1 MRRSNFIYKIPSPYR
16 GKSEWMPLQTRE
28 TWTLEKYIL
37 SWTHLKSFLF
47 QLQFKHFGWML
58 HHLNKD
64 MDEDD
69 ITLNLYTNKIEKLFH
84 PTSKIRQKNISTSI
98 QLPRSN
104 RKIFHPSCIP
114 PKIWAIFQCLPPP
127 PPDLS
132 NISIIC
138 ITLDT
143 TTTCLLLQ
151 NLTTLSMK

>member
-37 SWTHLKSFLF
+37 SWTHLKSFLL

-114 PKIWAIFQCLPPP
+114 QRSGQYFNVSLPLPQ
-127 PPDLS
+127 
-132 NISIIC
+132 I
-138 ITLDT
+138 
-143 TTTCLLLQ
+143 
-151 NLTTLSMK
+151 